1 MPLTIEELPD
11 IDDMDDSIIEAKDE
25 FIASVSRGGLSKPSD
40 YIYIAS
46 VHASSLYRFI
56 FDNENL
62 RNTLLGTQNPRK
74 TFIESYM
81 SMLENDEYTVKLMS
95 IKCEKGHNHNKN
107 LCRVAFTIFNISAK
121 NYVSEVK
128 DKLREFKKNKDKY
141 KQSKSARKIKKL
153 QSNWF

>member
-11 IDDMDDSIIEAKDE
+11 IDDMDASIIEAKDE
-25 FIASVSRGGLSKPSD
+25 FIASVSRGGLSKLSD

-46 VHASSLYRFI
+46 VNASSLYRFI
-56 FDNENL
+56 FDYENL
-62 RNTLLGTQNPRK
+62 PNTLFGTQNPRK

-81 SMLENDEYTVKLMS
+81 SLLMS

-107 LCRVAFTIFNISAK
+107 LCCVAFTIFNISAK

-128 DKLREFKKNKDKY
+128 DKLGEFKKNKD
-141 KQSKSARKIKKL
+141 I
-153 QSNWF
+153 